1 MPPLPFCQGGQ
12 GGAYYALLVGDSKKG
27 GKGKKEKKEKKG
39 KKRKGKKM
47 EEQLGARGAYNVFFV
62 WDKKGKRKK
71 KTKKWGKE
79 KGKKIGE
86 KSWGQRN
93 REARHRGHTMP
104 FL

>member
-12 GGAYYALLVGDSKKG
+12 GGHTMPFWLGIQKRGEKGKK
-27 GKGKKEKKEKKG
+27 KKRRKKEKKE
-39 KKRKGKKM
+39 RGKKM